1 MWDRNPV
8 RTSLVHMLPTVADRH
23 GLPLPPL
30 LTKAGLPPEEAFTGD
45 VVARAQ
51 ICTLLAHLAQQAG
64 DPTIGLDLGAMGDP
78 ALLGMTGHALFA
90 GRTLRECLAALARQM
105 PSLQGG
111 VALWV
116 DERDGVARWGQCMAD
131 SDRGHARVL
140 NEGVAAFMAKAVRAI
155 AGMEPEH
162 LGVSLPHRAQ
172 APIRVYED
180 KLASRLS
187 FGTGDGVA
195 LTFDAAWLDRPN
207 LLMAVALPETD
218 AGRPDLAHR
227 VAGDAVWRDDEA
239 LLGAVLRLVEG
250 AALSGALGLA
260 DTARSLGISPRSLQ
274 RRLAGLG
281 TSFEACVDEWRHRQA
296 RRYLMD
302 AELPVGSIG
311 RALGYSHPAH
321 FVRAFRRWE
330 GHTPLSFRRAAR
342 AGGGAGSQ
350 R

>member
-8 RTSLVHMLPTVADRH
+8 RTSLVHMLPTVADQR
-23 GLPLPPL
+23 GLLLAPL
-30 LTKAGLPPEEAFTGD
+30 LTKAGMPPDETFAGD

-51 ICTLLAHLAQQAG
+51 ICTLLAHVAQQAG
-64 DPTIGLDLGAMGDP
+64 DPTIGLDLGAVADP
-78 ALLGMTGHALFA
+78 TRLGTAGRALFA

-116 DERDGVARWGQCMAD
+116 DERDGVASWGQCMAD
-131 SDRGHARVL
+131 SECGHAKVL
-140 NEGVAAFMAKAVRAI
+140 NEGVAAFMANALKAI
-155 AGMEPEH
+155 AGMDPDQ

-172 APIRVYED
+172 APTRVYED
-180 KLASRLS
+180 KLGARLS
-187 FGTGDGVA
+187 FGAGNGIM

-207 LLMAVALPETD
+207 LLMAVTPPETD
-218 AGRPDLAHR
+218 ASRPDLAQR
-227 VAGDAVWRDDEA
+227 VEPDAVWRDDEA
-239 LLGAVLRLVEG
+239 LLGAISRLVEG
-250 AALSGALGLA
+250 AALTGTLGLA

-281 TSFEACVDEWRHRQA
+281 TSFEACVDEWRRQQA
-296 RRYLMD
+296 RRYLVD
-302 AELPVGSIG
+302 AELPVGSIA

-330 GHTPLSFRRAAR
+330 GHTPLSFRRAVR
-342 AGGGAGSQ
+342 AGGGARSQ